1 MSPKA
6 SGGPRTTTG
15 EPASIPG
22 APPAVGR
29 LQQHRASAR
38 MALAGFS
45 ADPGGQRLRCPP
57 GGWGGGGF
65 QVCRGDGRPGR
76 VRSHSGADRIRV
88 LFFLSSDLGVIYS
101 FPVVGRNGFSRALL
115 GLLGEPVTGRAHLWK
130 RRRSLGSGR
139 GVPSFPSTPPGS
151 FHLSTLSFPFYWDA
165 QQFLC
170 NICASGSPWG
180 NSSNDTRC
188 CASYVVY

>member
-1 MSPKA
+1 MAPKA

-15 EPASIPG
+15 KPASIPG
-22 APPAVGR
+22 APPAVGQ

-38 MALAGFS
+38 MALAGSS
-45 ADPGGQRLRCPP
+45 ADPGARGLGVLL
-57 GGWGGGGF
+57 GGGVGGGF
-65 QVCRGDGRPGR
+65 QVCRGGGRPGR

-101 FPVVGRNGFSRALL
+101 FPVVGRNGVSRTLL

-130 RRRSLGSGR
+130 RRRCLGSGR
-139 GVPSFPSTPPGS
+139 GVPSFPSAPPGS

-170 NICASGSPWG
+170 NICASGSP
-180 NSSNDTRC
+180 
-188 CASYVVY
+188 